1 MPHDVFI
8 SHSSQNKLVADAVC
22 AALESNGIRCWIAP
36 RNAQPGRSFAR
47 EITRAIRRS
56 KGTSFLIGSAGFC
69 SIETLIRS
77 QVDLE
82 RLGARPVDRV
92 ALIQSKLR

>member
-8 SHSSQNKLVADAVC
+8 SHSSQNKLVVDAVC
-22 AALESNGIRCWIAP
+22 AALESNRIGCWIAP
-36 RNAQPGRSFAR
+36 RNVQPGRSFAR
-47 EITRAIRRS
+47 EITRAIQRS
-56 KGTSFLIGSAGFC
+56 EGTSFLIGSAGVR

-92 ALIQSKLR
+92 TLI